1 MSSNNKKA
9 HIPKIQ
15 KKLRNFLTD
24 ESGKI
29 TKKDA
34 LGLSAAGIYLAGI
47 EQVAA
52 AHTNVTTVTAC
63 GHINQAARSV
73 YPSAPGI
80 NETLTAHA
88 SSITNSTYSRTPNGG
103 HLNATN
109 TTWWTHT
116 NQAAI
121 DAIEACTAH
130 TNAHSS
136 GGWC

>member
-1 MSSNNKKA
+1 MSQAYKKGK
-9 HIPKIQ
+9 IPKIK
-15 KKLRNFLTD
+15 KKLHNFLTD

-34 LGLSAAGIYLAGI
+34 LGLTAAGVYFVWMEDAL
-47 EQVAA
+47 A
-52 AHTNVTTVTAC
+52 AHTNSIAAC

-73 YPSAPGI
+73 YPSAAGI
-80 NETLTAHA
+80 NYTLTGH
-88 SSITNSTYSRTPNGG
+88 SSGIISWTYTHTPNGG

-109 TTWWTHT
+109 TTWATHT

-121 DAIEACTAH
+121 NKQQACH
-130 TNAHSS
+130 TNAHGS